1 MINIII
7 IIRILLAT
15 LVVQGVLGCS
25 YLEKAFPDKERDYQY
40 TTEIPMLNWPPELR
54 KNQQSSGSI
63 ATPSAGTATTTNN
76 PTTPEA
82 TTDTVNNPSV
92 APTNSAD
99 SGTSAEPTQTPV
111 EVRTSEAD
119 DRATIA
125 SVEIIKYDDGENRL
139 RLGTGF
145 QKAWRAVNKALSRN
159 AIEVTERNHD
169 QGQFAIQYDPDEK
182 KTKDDSFFDELTFM
196 WKGINANDEKYLLK
210 LEENQQGT
218 DVMVFNEEHVP
229 LLNNDAALRLLNVLA
244 STINADVAKKSAENA
259 DDNKPAE

>member
-1 MINIII
+1 MINN
-7 IIRILLAT
+7 IIRILFAA
-15 LVVQGVLGCS
+15 LVIQGLLGCS
-25 YLEKAFPDKERDYQY
+25 YLEKVFPDKERDYQY

-54 KNQQSSGSI
+54 KNQQTGSAEI
-63 ATPSAGTATTTNN
+63 TTPSTSSATATNN
-76 PTTPEA
+76 PGTTEA
-82 TTDTVNNPSV
+82 STDTVNNLSTNATEAITPDEP
-92 APTNSAD
+92 APT
-99 SGTSAEPTQTPV
+99 PI

-119 DRATIA
+119 DRTTIA

-182 KTKDDSFFDELTFM
+182 KAQDDSFFDELTFL
-196 WKGINANDEKYLLK
+196 WKGINANDEKYFLK

-229 LLNNDAALRLLNVLA
+229 LLNNDAALRLLKVLA
-244 STINADVAKKSAENA
+244 STINADVAKKSAENPN
-259 DDNKPAE
+259 DNKPSE